1 MWQKRLL
8 NSPKNTPNPTKQRRA
23 DTGNFVQELFE
34 FGAQL
39 IKPGTRQ
46 TVNLPLSLLSDHTPM
61 TIPVHVV
68 HGRERG
74 SRLFLS
80 AAIHG
85 DELNGVEIIRRLLKS
100 PRLSKLRGTIV
111 AVPIVNVFGFIA
123 NSRYLPDRRDLNRSF
138 PGNANGSLTAQL
150 AHLFVKE
157 VVSRCT
163 HGIDLHT
170 GAIHRT
176 NLPHIRAD
184 LSNPDMARLAQ
195 AFSAPLI
202 LHSNLRDGSLRLA
215 ATDMNIP
222 TMLYEAGEALRFDEV
237 SIRIGVR
244 GIIRVMQA
252 LDMLGRSESKSN
264 QNSVTAQS
272 SQWVRAPTGG
282 IFRTALRTGARI
294 RAGDKLGIIADPFG
308 ETEITVE
315 SKISGTLIGRN
326 NLPVVNQG
334 DALFHIAKVD
344 DADAVANVVAEARE
358 ELELDP
364 MTIPE

>member
-1 MWQKRLL
+1 MPSRIK
-8 NSPKNTPNPTKQRRA
+8 PKRA
-23 DTGNFVQELFE
+23 DVGNCLQGPFE
-34 FGAQL
+34 IGGRS

-46 TVNLPLSLLSDHTPM
+46 TISLPMSLLSDHTPM
-61 TIPVHVV
+61 KIPIHVV
-68 HGRERG
+68 HGRREG
-74 SRLFLS
+74 PRLFVS

-100 PRLSKLRGTIV
+100 SKLSKLCGTLI
-111 AVPIVNVFGFIA
+111 AVPIVNVFGFMA

-138 PGNANGSLTAQL
+138 PGNSKGSLTAQL
-150 AHLFVKE
+150 AHLFMKE

-170 GAIHRT
+170 GAIHRK

-184 LSNPDMARLAQ
+184 ISDPAMESLAQ

-215 ATDMNIP
+215 ATEMKIP

-252 LDMLGRSESKSN
+252 LEMLGRSESRPSSN
-264 QNSVTAQS
+264 CVTAQS
-272 SQWVRAPTGG
+272 SIWVRAPTGG
-282 IFRTALRTGARI
+282 ILRTHLRTGARI
-294 RAGDKLGIIADPFG
+294 HAGDKLGAIADPFG
-308 ETEITVE
+308 ESETMVE
-315 SKISGTLIGRN
+315 AKDNGTLIGRSI
-326 NLPVVNQG
+326 LPVVNQG
-334 DALFHIAKVD
+334 DALFHIAKVND
-344 DADAVANVVAEARE
+344 SHTVEKVVAEFRE

-364 MTIPE
+364 LTIPD